1 MNKETKK
8 LIDAQIAKVFTAI
21 DELDDMLTDE
31 VKEWA
36 TDSETELAEEIVNI
50 SDNLRDWAN
59 ELEVA

>member
-21 DELDDMLTDE
+21 DELDDMLTNE
-31 VKEWA
+31 IKEWA
-36 TDSETELAEEIVNI
+36 TDSETELATEIVNI

>member
-8 LIDAQIAKVFTAI
+8 LIDAQIAKVFSAI
-21 DELDDMLTDE
+21 DELDDMLTGE
-31 VKEWA
+31 VREWA
-36 TDSETELAEEIVNI
+36 TNSETELAVEIVNV

>member
-8 LIDAQIAKVFTAI
+8 LIDAQIAKVFSAI

-31 VKEWA
+31 IKEWA
-36 TDSETELAEEIVNI
+36 TNSETELAVEIVNV